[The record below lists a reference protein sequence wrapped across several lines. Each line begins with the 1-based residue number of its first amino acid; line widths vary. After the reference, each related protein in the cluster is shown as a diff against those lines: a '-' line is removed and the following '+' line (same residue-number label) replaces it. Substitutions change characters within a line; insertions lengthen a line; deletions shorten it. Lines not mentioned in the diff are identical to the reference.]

1 METVIKF
8 LALLIEKKNHRI
20 KEVRNQHF
28 SFEAIHVSALVRA
41 TTFH

>member
-20 KEVRNQHF
+20 KEVRNQNF
-28 SFEAIHVSALVRA
+28 SFEAIRVSARFHA
-41 TTFH
+41 TIFH